1 MREGN
6 GILSRPRFSSKEVV
20 QRGEALYA
28 TKIREQVEK
37 ETNIGKLVSIDI
49 ETGDY
54 EIGTEDS
61 LDAPHCL
68 RTRHPDAAIYTKRIG
83 YNAVF
88 ALGGVLERTTR

>member
-1 MREGN
+1 M
-6 GILSRPRFSSKEVV
+6 SRPRFSSKEVV
-20 QRGEALYA
+20 QRGEELYA
-28 TKIREQVEK
+28 RKIREQVEK

-54 EIGTEDS
+54 EIGTEDN
-61 LDAPHCL
+61 LDAPHRL

-88 ALGGVLERTTR
+88 ALGGMLERTVP